1 MLQKSASFDQLG
13 HGKLWPSRRLAIL
26 QFKKKGLGRP
36 SVSFSCFFD
45 LIAGVCKCVWEP
57 PSLWE
62 ALGAFGNVCGD
73 RNSDSG
79 DRPGGSLRGIRE
91 PSRERPSCICKKAK
105 AAAGVS
111 SLGIQGRN
119 RRNIRR
125 SYSSHSFDYK
135 RKLVVRRPHLDQV
148 ESSEEMTKRRSAR
161 GISAGNTS
169 PPVRQA

>member
-1 MLQKSASFDQLG
+1 VYERGEVAATMAPAVPVAVAAAAAAAAATGD
-13 HGKLWPSRRLAIL
+13 
-26 QFKKKGLGRP
+26 
-36 SVSFSCFFD
+36 
-45 LIAGVCKCVWEP
+45 
-57 PSLWE
+57 
-62 ALGAFGNVCGD
+62 D

-125 SYSSHSFDYK
+125 GYSSHSFDYK

-148 ESSEEMTKRRSAR
+148 
-161 GISAGNTS
+161 
-169 PPVRQA
+169 

>member
-1 MLQKSASFDQLG
+1 MAFQK
-13 HGKLWPSRRLAIL
+13 
-26 QFKKKGLGRP
+26 
-36 SVSFSCFFD
+36 VSCITVQEKRFGTAQRFFSCFFD
-45 LIAGVCKCVWEP
+45 LNAGVCKCVWEP

-91 PSRERPSCICKKAK
+91 PSRERPSCICKKGK

-125 SYSSHSFDYK
+125 SYSSHSCDYK

-148 ESSEEMTKRRSAR
+148 
-161 GISAGNTS
+161 
-169 PPVRQA
+169 